1 MRTTVEISDRQRSIL
16 LSLAAQRGLRGYSEI
31 VQEALDNILPSD
43 QRIGIKEKVLAMK
56 GSWRQ
61 EEAEETRARLLEL
74 NRDGTSRSCR
84 HRRLMISLPAAT
96 LCPGGAELIR
106 KTASF

>member
-31 VQEALDNILPSD
+31 VQEALDQYIAGQTNQLE
-43 QRIGIKEKVLAMK
+43 IKEKVLAME

-61 EEAEETRARLLEL
+61 EETEETRSRLLEL
-74 NRDGTSRSCR
+74 RERWNVS
-84 HRRLMISLPAAT
+84 
-96 LCPGGAELIR
+96 
-106 KTASF
+106 

>member
-31 VQEALDNILPSD
+31 VQEALDQYIAGRTKELET
-43 QRIGIKEKVLAMK
+43 KEKVLAME

-61 EEAEETRARLLEL
+61 EETEETRSRLLEL
-74 NRDGTSRSCR
+74 RERWNVS
-84 HRRLMISLPAAT
+84 
-96 LCPGGAELIR
+96 
-106 KTASF
+106 

>member
-31 VQEALDNILPSD
+31 VQEALDQYIAGQTNQLE
-43 QRIGIKEKVLAMK
+43 IKEKVLAMQ

-61 EEAEETRARLLEL
+61 EETEETRSRLLGLRERW
-74 NRDGTSRSCR
+74 NVS
-84 HRRLMISLPAAT
+84 
-96 LCPGGAELIR
+96 
-106 KTASF
+106 